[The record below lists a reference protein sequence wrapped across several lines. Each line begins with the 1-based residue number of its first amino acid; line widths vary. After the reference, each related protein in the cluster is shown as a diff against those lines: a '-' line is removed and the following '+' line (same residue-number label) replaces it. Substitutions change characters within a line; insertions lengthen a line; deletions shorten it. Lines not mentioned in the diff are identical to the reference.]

1 MDPQKTKIMIVDDE
15 ENIVLALEYIFTSAG
30 YEVRC
35 FTNGAD
41 ALEQVG
47 EFAPEVVILD
57 VMMPGM
63 DGFAVAKAIRQQAGP
78 EKTNIVFLTARG
90 TADDK
95 MQGYDAGAEIYVVK
109 PFDNDDLLQ
118 RVEDLLTMN
127 F

>member
-47 EFAPEVVILD
+47 GFAPELVILD

-63 DGFAVAKAIRQQAGP
+63 DGFAVAKAIRQQAGL

-90 TADDK
+90 TGDDK

>member
-1 MDPQKTKIMIVDDE
+1 MDLQKAKIMIVDDE
-15 ENIVLALEYIFTSAG
+15 EYIVMALEYIFVSAG

-41 ALEQVG
+41 ALEHVG
-47 EFAPEVVILD
+47 GFAPEVVILD

-63 DGFAVAKAIRQQAGP
+63 DGFAVAKAIRQQAGL

-90 TADDK
+90 TVDDK

-109 PFDNDDLLQ
+109 PFDNEDLLQ